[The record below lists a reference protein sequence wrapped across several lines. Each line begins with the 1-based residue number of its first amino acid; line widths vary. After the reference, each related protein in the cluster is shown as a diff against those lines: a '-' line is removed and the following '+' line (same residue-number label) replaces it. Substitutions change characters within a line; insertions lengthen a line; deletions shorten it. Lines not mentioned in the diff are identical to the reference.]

1 MNRSV
6 ASVVEIAVL
15 FGLAVGAVVVGI
27 GQTIGADRRALI
39 VDQQQRF
46 DAGPAE
52 AMPSWMRFL
61 VSLGGRFAESIPPIR
76 RWMGDGPR
84 MSRWQRLIIQAGSPF
99 GLTVGAFA
107 ALQVGAFAVAILGC
121 ALLAELIGVP
131 LLFGAVFGLVIGF
144 APQAL
149 LDSASRKRQSKMAL
163 QLPGVLDHLVMS
175 AESGATEL
183 SGLRSV
189 TREMSGPLIDEIARI
204 ADLIDKTSMSVA
216 EAFAD
221 LAERTG
227 LDAVDELTQAML
239 LSLKAGSASYA
250 EILRIQ
256 AEMLRDKHEQEIRTE
271 IGKVPSKLEA
281 TAIGTVFLS
290 MVIILIAPAMIQI
303 VHNFP

>member
-1 MNRSV
+1 MT
-6 ASVVEIAVL
+6 SVVEIALL
-15 FGLAVGAVVVGI
+15 FGLAVGSIAVGI

-61 VSLGGRFAESIPPIR
+61 VSLGGSFAESMPPIR
-76 RWMGDGPR
+76 RWMGDGHR
-84 MSRWQRLIIQAGSPF
+84 MSRWQRLIVQAGSPF

-121 ALLAELIGVP
+121 ALLAELIGLP
-131 LLFGAVFGLVIGF
+131 LLLGVALGLFLGVV
-144 APQAL
+144 PRAL
-149 LDSASRKRQSKMAL
+149 LESAAKKRQSQMAR
-163 QLPGVLDHLVMS
+163 QLPGVLDQLVMS

-204 ADLIDKTSMSVA
+204 ADLIDKTSMSIA
-216 EAFAD
+216 EAFGD

-227 LDAVDELTQAML
+227 LDAVDDLTQSML
-239 LSLKAGSASYA
+239 LSMKAGSASYA
-250 EILRIQ
+250 EVLRVQ
-256 AEMLRDKHEQEIRTE
+256 AEMLRNKYEQELRATISKIPT
-271 IGKVPSKLEA
+271 KLEA
-281 TAIGTVFLS
+281 TALGTVFLA
-290 MVIILIAPAMIQI
+290 MMIVLLGPAILQI
-303 VHNFP
+303 VHSFP